1 MLLILDIGNTNIKY
15 ALYENDECQHIGV
28 LNSEEDSNFEEII
41 NVHPITHIFYSDVR
55 GRFSNRIS
63 TIFPTVKK
71 TSLTTA
77 LLKFPF
83 KNNYTTPETLGSD
96 RMALMAA
103 ACFKYPKQ
111 ACLVID
117 MGSCITYDFIDA
129 DAVYY
134 GGSISLGIRMRYEA
148 LHKQTARLPELLPR
162 RPESILGQSTEASIH
177 AGVYYGIIAELE
189 YQIDTYAD
197 KYSNLKIILTG
208 GDHIRLSKSIK
219 KPIFAEPN
227 FLLEGMQALLQY
239 NTDP

>member
-15 ALYENDECQHIGV
+15 ALYENDQCQHIGV
-28 LNSEEDSNFEEII
+28 LDSEEDSNFEEIKNI
-41 NVHPITHIFYSDVR
+41 HPITHIFYSDVR
-55 GRFSNRIS
+55 RRFSNRIS

-71 TSLTTA
+71 TSLTTD

-83 KNNYTTPETLGSD
+83 KNNYKTPETLGSD

-103 ACFKYPKQ
+103 ASFKYPKQ

-134 GGSISLGIRMRYEA
+134 GGSISPGIRMRYKA

-162 RPESILGQSTEASIH
+162 RPESILGQSTETSIH

-189 YQIDTYAD
+189 YQIDTYVE
-197 KYSNLKIILTG
+197 KHSNLKIILTG

-239 NTDP
+239 NTHP

>member
-1 MLLILDIGNTNIKY
+1 
-15 ALYENDECQHIGV
+15 
-28 LNSEEDSNFEEII
+28 
-41 NVHPITHIFYSDVR
+41 
-55 GRFSNRIS
+55 
-63 TIFPTVKK
+63 
-71 TSLTTA
+71 
-77 LLKFPF
+77 
-83 KNNYTTPETLGSD
+83 
-96 RMALMAA
+96 MALMAA

-197 KYSNLKIILTG
+197 KYSNLKIILTRQKNCVLSLAEIFPNPDG
-208 GDHIRLSKSIK
+208 QHFGKLFLRLNISV
-219 KPIFAEPN
+219 
-227 FLLEGMQALLQY
+227 
-239 NTDP
+239 

>member
-28 LNSEEDSNFEEII
+28 LDSEEDSDFEEIKNI
-41 NVHPITHIFYSDVR
+41 HPITHIFYSDVR
-55 GRFSNRIS
+55 RRFSNRIS

-71 TSLTTA
+71 TSLTTD

-134 GGSISLGIRMRYEA
+134 GGSISPGIRMRYKA
-148 LHKQTARLPELLPR
+148 LHKHTARLPELPPR
-162 RPESILGQSTEASIH
+162 QPESILGQSTEASIH

-189 YQIDTYAD
+189 YQIDTYVE
-197 KYSNLKIILTG
+197 KHSNLKIILTG